1 MKCSSEMLQNLLQS
15 MYKKTH
21 PGLFVFHYKQ
31 LYILPCECPGLCQF
45 TPGHSKGENVKLHK
59 TSWISM
65 SPCMRLANLP
75 ISLSVSP
82 KSP

>member
-1 MKCSSEMLQNLLQS
+1 MKCSSKMLQNLLQS

-45 TPGHSKGENVKLHK
+45 TLGHSKGENVKLHK
-59 TSWISM
+59 MKYEKNYVGFLIDTQYFSNFG
-65 SPCMRLANLP
+65 A
-75 ISLSVSP
+75 
-82 KSP
+82 

>member
-45 TPGHSKGENVKLHK
+45 TPGHSKGENV
-59 TSWISM
+59 
-65 SPCMRLANLP
+65 
-75 ISLSVSP
+75 
-82 KSP
+82 